1 MSREVSD
8 LIGDIREATARALRY
23 ANGLSKGQFEADDKT
38 VDAVLRCLTV
48 IGEAAKRIPESER
61 SAYPEVPWRRITG
74 LRDRVVH
81 DYLGSDL
88 NIVWEVLQEHL
99 PELTRRLPET

>member
-8 LIGDIREATARALRY
+8 LIGDIREATERALRH
-23 ANGLSKGQFEADDKT
+23 ANGLSKDQFEADDKT
-38 VDAVLRCLTV
+38 VDAVLRRLTV

-61 SAYPEVPWRRITG
+61 FAYPEVPWRRITG

-81 DYLGSDL
+81 DYLGTDL

-99 PELTRRLPET
+99 PELIHRLPET